1 MRLSIVFGIA
11 ASTLLAVASQ
21 SASAFSVSTSGTQ
34 HGYNLQARQSIL
46 PMFSTSF
53 DVFQSS
59 DNDEHG
65 DKDRAYTAALIF
77 TPYVPFIDLSAGVR
91 YQYQTT
97 GYGDGG
103 GVSIGGSAYV
113 PTFVPMTSVG
123 AYGFYTPKQMAQGDV
138 RTSKEYGA
146 QVRFNPIAD
155 VSVFGGYRVF
165 SSEFEDQG
173 SHRLDRGPFIGASV
187 GF

>member
-1 MRLSIVFGIA
+1 MRFRIAYGLA
-11 ASTLLAVASQ
+11 ASAALAFASQ
-21 SASAFSVSTSGTQ
+21 SAFAFSVNASGTK

-46 PMFSTSF
+46 PMFSTTF

-65 DKDRAYTAALIF
+65 DKERAYTAGFMF
-77 TPYVPFIDLSAGVR
+77 TPYVPFVDVSAGVR

-97 GYGDGG
+97 GYGNGG

-113 PTFVPMTSVG
+113 PTFVPLTSVG
-123 AYGFYTPKQMAQGDV
+123 AYGFYMPKQMAHGDV
-138 RTSKEYGA
+138 HSSKEYGA
-146 QVRFNPIAD
+146 QLRFNPIAD

-165 SSEFEDQG
+165 SSEFDNDT
-173 SHRLDRGPFIGASV
+173 SHRLDHGPFIGASV